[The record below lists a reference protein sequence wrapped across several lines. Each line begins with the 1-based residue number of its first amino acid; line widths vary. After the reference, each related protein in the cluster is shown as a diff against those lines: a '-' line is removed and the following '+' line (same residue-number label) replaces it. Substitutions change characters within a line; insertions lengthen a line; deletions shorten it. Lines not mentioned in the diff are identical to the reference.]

1 MKTKSIRSF
10 TRPAGTPKY
19 MEIRPRSPEVL
30 TQWCNYWPTWYS
42 GNRLPSPLLATAAL
56 ALLVAASVVYA
67 QGTWTTLQPLPEPTE
82 GLALG
87 HVGNVIIA
95 AYGLDNVSGDTNLTR
110 LYDISSDSWSFGAEA
125 PLPPRSESAYGDTT
139 HGGSFYVI
147 GGRADGGVLNNLE
160 RYDPATDTWT
170 TLTPMTTARAAA
182 AAAVQ
187 DDAIYVIGGRESGSG
202 PCSGGALDVVERYDI
217 ATDTWTT
224 VAPLPSPRSD
234 AAAVEHGGKIY
245 VFGGCSDAGFLN
257 EVLVYNPVTDTWSS
271 LTPMPT
277 ARASLVANVIGDNV
291 YAIGGFAGDGPLDVN
306 EVYNIPSDSWS
317 TAEPIP
323 VGRGEAGIVS
333 HGGRVYVVGGGQ
345 PAFGSPTDANEV
357 FKPNPSQ

>member
-1 MKTKSIRSF
+1 MKIMSIRGL
-10 TRPAGTPKY
+10 TCPGGTPS
-19 MEIRPRSPEVL
+19 E
-30 TQWCNYWPTWYS
+30 
-42 GNRLPSPLLATAAL
+42 NRLRSTPFLAAAAV
-56 ALLVAASVVYA
+56 ALLVAASVAYA
-67 QGTWTTLQPLPEPTE
+67 QGTWKTLEPLPEPTE
-82 GLALG
+82 GLAVG
-87 HVGNVIIA
+87 HVGQVIIA
-95 AYGLDNVSGDTNLTR
+95 AYGNDNVSGDTNLTR
-110 LYDISSDSWSFGAEA
+110 LYNISSDSWSFGTPA
-125 PLPPRSESAYGDTT
+125 PLPVRAEMAYGDTN

-147 GGRADGGVLNNLE
+147 GGRGDVGLLNNLE

-187 DDAIYVIGGRESGSG
+187 DDAIYVIGGRESGGG
-202 PCSGGALDVVERYDI
+202 PCSGGPLDVVERYDI

-245 VFGGCSDAGFLN
+245 VFGGCSGAGFLD

-277 ARASLVANVIGDNV
+277 ARASLVADVIGNDV
-291 YAIGGFAGDGPLDVN
+291 HAIGGWAGGGPLDVN
-306 EVYNIPSDSWS
+306 EVYTISSDSWS

-333 HGGRVYVVGGGQ
+333 HGGRIYVVAGGL
-345 PAFGSPTDANEV
+345 PAFGAPTNANEV